1 MKVGSEERNKLI
13 AAIVLMVLAVLSVG
27 YLVTK
32 LNGSPSS
39 AASAAVPAPAAAAPA
54 RKNTARSRTG
64 SKRVAPVR
72 SLDPSLRYDWLKAS
86 EDTKYTGSGRNIFRA
101 QADIPHPIAPANTDK
116 PKPEAGPP
124 QPVLPPP
131 PPPINLKFFGFASK
145 PGELK
150 KVFLKQDED
159 VFIAHEGD
167 IVDRRYKLVR
177 ISPMAVEIED
187 VLNNNRQ
194 SIPLTQNQ

>member
-13 AAIVLMVLAVLSVG
+13 VAIVLMVLAVLSVG

-32 LNGSPSS
+32 LSGSPSS
-39 AASAAVPAPAAAAPA
+39 AASAVVPAPAAATPA
-54 RKNTARSRTG
+54 RKNAARSRT
-64 SKRVAPVR
+64 SNKKVAPVR

-86 EDTKYTGSGRNIFRA
+86 EDTKYRGTGRNIFRA
-101 QADIPHPIAPANTDK
+101 QADIPAPIARPNTDK
-116 PKPEAGPP
+116 PKETGPP
-124 QPVLPPP
+124 APVLPPP